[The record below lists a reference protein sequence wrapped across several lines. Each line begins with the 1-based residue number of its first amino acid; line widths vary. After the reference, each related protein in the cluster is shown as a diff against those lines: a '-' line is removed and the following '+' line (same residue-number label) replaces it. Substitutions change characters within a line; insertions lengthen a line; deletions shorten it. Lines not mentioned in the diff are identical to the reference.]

1 MTPALRLAALA
12 PAIGIALAASPAAA
26 QDRSGFAEMRLYDYT
41 EGRGSRWE
49 GVAGGEVEL
58 GKATLAVQ
66 GRVGERDFGDG
77 NRVSGQGVRGDLF
90 VRWNDWLTTRTTAE
104 FSSDDPTFLNR
115 RLGGEIRVKP
125 IDRVVIA
132 ALLSQ
137 DDYFRDG
144 GFVGGDIVD
153 LGTLGVTSYG
163 LSATYFFDRASVRYQ
178 YLRSDIDDFGETDS
192 HALNLLLRD
201 PRGSGRTVLG
211 GATGTALNEDDIRLL
226 LTETRQTILSVR
238 REQPLVPDLALILG
252 VDYRSYD
259 SEFGGFDRIGGTLG
273 LSAGF

>member
-1 MTPALRLAALA
+1 MTRAHRLAALA
-12 PAIGIALAASPAAA
+12 PMLGVTLAASPADA
-26 QDRSGFAEMRLYDYT
+26 QDRSGYAEVRLYDYT

-49 GVAGGEVEL
+49 GVAGGEVDL

-90 VRWNDWLTTRTTAE
+90 VQWNDWLTTRAIAE

-115 RLGGEIRVKP
+115 RLGGEVRVKP

-144 GFVGGDIVD
+144 GFIGGEIVD

-163 LSATYFFDRASVRYQ
+163 LSGTYFFDGASIRYQ

-192 HALNLLLRD
+192 HALSLLLRD
-201 PRGSGRTVLG
+201 SGGSGRTVLSA
-211 GATGTALNEDDIRLL
+211 ATGTALNEDDIRLL
-226 LTETRQTILSVR
+226 LTETRQTILAVR
-238 REQPLVPDLALILG
+238 REQPLLPDLALILG
-252 VDYRSYD
+252 IDYRSYD
-259 SEFGGFDRIGGTLG
+259 SDLGGFDRLGGTLG
-273 LSAGF
+273 VRAGF